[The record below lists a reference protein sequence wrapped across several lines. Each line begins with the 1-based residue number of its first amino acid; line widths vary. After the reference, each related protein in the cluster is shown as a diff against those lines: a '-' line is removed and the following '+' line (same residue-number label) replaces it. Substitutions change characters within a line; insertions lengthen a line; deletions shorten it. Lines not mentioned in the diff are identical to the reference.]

1 MMMMIAINAA
11 QPLRLNG
18 YAKFDRL
25 PDVWWINVASISL
38 DVARWQE
45 VIANHFKHDLLS
57 ISMILVF
64 AIICYPS
71 IVDTLLFA
79 LTTVFVTRT
88 TKRMNKKNYTRLYDA
103 RLFRLSA
110 FHLMEWRSKITEALL
125 FRSIR
130 TEQTRWFGFDFP
142 PEKPHPPTICVKLFF
157 RYIFTGARSAVR
169 IQRRFVSWLMNSKA
183 QKLRQMHSDSHVA
196 TNSVIFLVFTRI

>member
-1 MMMMIAINAA
+1 MMMIAINAA

-79 LTTVFVTRT
+79 LTTVLVTRT

-110 FHLMEWRSKITEALL
+110 FHLMEWRFKITEALL

-130 TEQTRWFGFDFP
+130 TEQTRMFRFDFP
-142 PEKPHPPTICVKLFF
+142 PEKPHPPTIHMLEAFF
-157 RYIFTGARSAVR
+157 WYIFTGARSVVC
-169 IQRRFVSWLMNSKA
+169 IQRHFVSWLINSKA
-183 QKLRQMHSDSHVA
+183 QKLRQMHSDRHVA